1 MRKKNKIE
9 IDRILNGEAILYRDR
24 VRCDIDLGSK
34 PRKNTLLHTNS
45 RLLLYSRTPMG
56 LQLTIVR
63 YNEVECIT
71 SGKTKGRPYLQLLGD
86 NARVLLLFKS
96 KSAREDYRKFF
107 EGRTPDE

>member
-56 LQLTIVR
+56 LQLTIVH
-63 YNEVECIT
+63 YNEVECVT

-107 EGRTPDE
+107 EERIPDE